1 MKKKKKNFY
10 SGMAAI
16 LVVAAVVVGG
26 IFDSVAAKS
35 RNVSENESF
44 YEWISVFE
52 RVMQRVRFGYVE
64 EVNDSL
70 LMRRA
75 IDGALGVLDPH
86 TTFFDQR
93 DYENLRLHT
102 EGRYGGLGM
111 LISIRNNVL
120 TIMSPYEGT
129 PAERAG
135 LRSGDRILRI
145 DGAST
150 RGMTSDRAASLMR
163 GEPGTNVTLTV
174 QREGQAQNEVTI
186 TREVINIRSVPF
198 AGLLNETTGYIR
210 LNSFS
215 QTAATEV
222 AQKIDSLRAAGMR
235 SLIFD
240 LRSNPGGLLNQAG
253 EISELFL
260 QRESLVVFTKGRAG
274 VREQQFF
281 TRRHPHLPPDMP
293 LVILVN
299 RGSAS
304 ASEIVAGAVQD
315 WDRGLVL
322 GDTTFGK
329 GSVQSVFPIDEIRHM
344 KMTTA
349 FYHTPSGRCINR
361 PENSRR
367 NNDDDENGFDSE
379 DNNYMNEADRLLEEE
394 ARATAA
400 IAEEEVKDTVE
411 TEVFFTKQ
419 NRRRVYGGGGIIPD
433 TVVRVTPLPYIVQRI
448 FAKDMFFR
456 FANFYYPVLESQ
468 NTPVDTNF
476 VITPAIMTNFF
487 AFLDSM
493 HQDYGTFADRKYRDF
508 KVYLGLAQDTAV
520 DSATLNQH
528 RISFSGED
536 SVRLGAIIAEL
547 DRIMEANRAARL
559 KAETEI
565 ISRHLRNA
573 FLVRAFGQD
582 NAFVQR
588 QRLAHDEQLE
598 AALRILGDRRKY
610 NALLGIDGGAD
621 ARRQRR

>member
-1 MKKKKKNFY
+1 VKKKKKNLY

-16 LVVAAVVVGG
+16 FIVGAVVVGG
-26 IFDSVAAKS
+26 IFDSATAKS
-35 RNVSENESF
+35 RNVSGNEPF
-44 YEWISVFE
+44 YEWLSVFE
-52 RVMQRVRFGYVE
+52 RVVQRVRFGYVE
-64 EVNDSL
+64 EINDSL
-70 LMRRA
+70 LIRKA

-145 DGAST
+145 DGMTT
-150 RGMTSDRAASLMR
+150 RGMSSDRAASLMR
-163 GEPGTNVTLTV
+163 GTPGTTVVLTI
-174 QREGQAQNEVTI
+174 QREGQEQNDVKI
-186 TREVINIRSVPF
+186 TREIINIKSVPY
-198 AGLLNETTGYIR
+198 AGLLNDSVGYIR

-222 AQKIDSLRAAGMR
+222 ARNIDSLRALGMR

-260 QRESLVVFTKGRAG
+260 KRESLVVFTKGRAG
-274 VREQQFF
+274 VREQEFF
-281 TRRHPHLPPDMP
+281 TRRDPHVP
-293 LVILVN
+293 LDKPLIILVN

-349 FYHTPSGRCINR
+349 FYYTPSGRCINR
-361 PENSRR
+361 PENSKR
-367 NNDDDENGFDSE
+367 NSDEDE
-379 DNNYMNEADRLLEEE
+379 DEYDNSSLNEADKLLDDE

-400 IAEEEVKDTVE
+400 VAKETADTTE
-411 TEVFFTKQ
+411 AEVFFTQ
-419 NRRRVYGGGGIIPD
+419 NGRRVFGGGGIIPD
-433 TVVRVTPLPYIVQRI
+433 TIVRVTPLPYIVQRI
-448 FAKDMFFR
+448 FANDMFFR

-476 VITPAIMTNFF
+476 VITPAIITSFF
-487 AFLDSM
+487 NFLDSM
-493 HQDYGTFADRKYRDF
+493 QQDYGTFADRKYRDF
-508 KVYLGLAQDTAV
+508 KVYLGLAQDTTI
-520 DSATLNQH
+520 DSATLNMH
-528 RISFSGED
+528 RITFSGED
-536 SVRLGAIIAEL
+536 STRLNALVAEL
-547 DRIMEANRAARL
+547 DKIMETNRNARL

-588 QRLAHDEQLE
+588 QRLIYDEQLD
-598 AALRILGDRRKY
+598 AALKILGDREKY
-610 NALLGIDGGAD
+610 NALLGITNA
-621 ARRQRR
+621 ANQRRTRR

>member
-1 MKKKKKNFY
+1 MKKKKKNLY

-16 LVVAAVVVGG
+16 IIVVAVVAGG
-26 IFDSVAAKS
+26 FFDTVVAKS
-35 RNVSENESF
+35 RNVSANEPF

-64 EVNDSL
+64 EINDSL

-145 DGAST
+145 DGTST
-150 RGMTSDRAASLMR
+150 RGMGSDRAASLMR
-163 GEPGTNVTLTV
+163 GTPGTNVTLTI
-174 QREGQAQNEVTI
+174 QREGQEQNEITI
-186 TREVINIRSVPF
+186 TREIINIRSVPF
-198 AGLLNETTGYIR
+198 AGLLNDSVGYIR

-222 AQKIDSLRAAGMR
+222 ARNIDSLRALGMR

-260 QRESLVVFTKGRAG
+260 ERGRLVVFTQGRAG

-281 TRRHPHLPPDMP
+281 TRRDPHVPLDMP

-315 WDRGLVL
+315 WDRGLIL

-349 FYHTPSGRCINR
+349 FYYTPSGRCINR
-361 PENSRR
+361 PENNRR
-367 NNDDDENGFDSE
+367 NTGEEEEEYDDPS
-379 DNNYMNEADRLLEEE
+379 MNEADKLLDEE

-400 IAEEEVKDTVE
+400 VAKEEAKDTAQ
-411 TEVFFTKQ
+411 EVFFTH
-419 NRRRVYGGGGIIPD
+419 NGRRVFGGGGIIPD
-433 TVVRVTPLPYIVQRI
+433 TIVRATPLPYIVQRI
-448 FAKDMFFR
+448 FANDMFFR
-456 FANFYYPVLESQ
+456 FANFYYPVLENN

-476 VITPAIMTNFF
+476 VITPAIITSFF
-487 AFLDSM
+487 NFLDSM
-493 HQDYGTFADRKYRDF
+493 QQDYGTLADRKYRDF
-508 KVYLGLAQDTAV
+508 KAYLGLVQDTTI
-520 DSATLNQH
+520 DSASLAQH
-528 RISFSGED
+528 RITFSGAD
-536 SVRLGAIIAEL
+536 SVRLVAIIAEL
-547 DRIMEANRAARL
+547 DKMMETNRNARL
-559 KAETEI
+559 KAETKI

-582 NAFVQR
+582 NSFVQR
-588 QRLAHDEQLE
+588 QRLTHDEQLE
-598 AALRILGDRRKY
+598 AALRILSDRNKY
-610 NALLGIDGGAD
+610 NALLGIENTRD
-621 ARRQRR
+621 QRRSRR

>member
-1 MKKKKKNFY
+1 MKKKKKNLY

-16 LVVAAVVVGG
+16 IIVVAVVAGG
-26 IFDSVAAKS
+26 FFDTVVAKS
-35 RNVSENESF
+35 RNVSANEPF

-64 EVNDSL
+64 EINDSL

-145 DGAST
+145 DGTST
-150 RGMTSDRAASLMR
+150 RGMGSDRAASLMR
-163 GEPGTNVTLTV
+163 GTPGTNVTLTI
-174 QREGQAQNEVTI
+174 QREGQEQNEITI
-186 TREVINIRSVPF
+186 TREIINSCSVPF
-198 AGLLNETTGYIR
+198 AGLLNDSVGYIR

-222 AQKIDSLRAAGMR
+222 ARNIDSLRALGMR

-260 QRESLVVFTKGRAG
+260 ERGRLVVFTQGRAG

-281 TRRHPHLPPDMP
+281 TRRDPHVPLDMP

-315 WDRGLVL
+315 WDRGLIL

-349 FYHTPSGRCINR
+349 FYYTPSGRCINR
-361 PENSRR
+361 PENNRR
-367 NNDDDENGFDSE
+367 NTGEEEEEYDDPS
-379 DNNYMNEADRLLEEE
+379 MNEADKLLDEE

-400 IAEEEVKDTVE
+400 VAKEEAKDTAQ
-411 TEVFFTKQ
+411 EVFFTH
-419 NRRRVYGGGGIIPD
+419 NGRRVFGGGGIIPD
-433 TVVRVTPLPYIVQRI
+433 TIVRATPLPYIVQRI
-448 FAKDMFFR
+448 FANDMFFR
-456 FANFYYPVLESQ
+456 FANFYYPVLENN

-476 VITPAIMTNFF
+476 VITPAIITSFF
-487 AFLDSM
+487 NFLDSM
-493 HQDYGTFADRKYRDF
+493 QQDYGTLADRKYRDF
-508 KVYLGLAQDTAV
+508 KAYLGLVQDTTI
-520 DSATLNQH
+520 DSASLAQH
-528 RISFSGED
+528 RITFSGAD
-536 SVRLGAIIAEL
+536 SVRLVAIIAEL
-547 DRIMEANRAARL
+547 DKMMETNRNARL
-559 KAETEI
+559 KAETKI

-582 NAFVQR
+582 NSFVQR
-588 QRLAHDEQLE
+588 QRLTHDEQLE
-598 AALRILGDRRKY
+598 AALRILSDRNKY
-610 NALLGIDGGAD
+610 NALLGIENTRD
-621 ARRQRR
+621 QRRSRR